1 MEKEHSEDI
10 YAIAEVAGF
19 VPDPQPMTEAQ
30 EVRLTLLDRQMEE
43 WFTHMEEE
51 KAKKDLQQQA
61 FIDYMYRNKNI
72 DDI

>member
-1 MEKEHSEDI
+1 
-10 YAIAEVAGF
+10 
-19 VPDPQPMTEAQ
+19 MTEAQ

-51 KAKKDLQQQA
+51 KVKKDLQQQA